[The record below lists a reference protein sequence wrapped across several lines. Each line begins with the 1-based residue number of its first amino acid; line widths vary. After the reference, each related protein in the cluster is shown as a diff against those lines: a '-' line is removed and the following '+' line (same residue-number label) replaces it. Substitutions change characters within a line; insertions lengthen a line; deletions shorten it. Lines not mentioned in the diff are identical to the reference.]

1 MQRFSTFLRLTLILL
16 LTTWVVSALNP
27 ASAAWVGKNYGLDN
41 DDAAINDSVSVAPHI
56 ANTFYGNVMSITCA
70 IIPFFGPDACTNN
83 RQIHS
88 ELLQKSAL
96 ANIGSGIA
104 MMYATP
110 PADFGLWLADTGQ
123 TLGLLPKPVYAA
135 TGVGF
140 NGLAPLLGIWKAF
153 RNIAYLLLAIFMLV
167 VGFMVMFRKK
177 IDPKTVVTVQNS
189 LPRVV
194 VTLILITFS
203 YAIVGL
209 MIDLM
214 YLVMVLATA
223 LLRQGFPNYAE
234 NIMVKLLF
242 WPWAAV
248 GNISNPAGGGFFTLF
263 SGIFTPIINMNPSLW
278 VIPDLLSGQ
287 FAEAIKDFLSG
298 LLFNAPGIGPLFQ
311 LILALVYLFAFIR
324 ILFLLLGSYI
334 QILLAVITAPVQI
347 LLDVFP
353 GSEMF
358 SNWIK
363 NLVANLAAF
372 PITGFFI
379 LLANILVRS
388 VTEGGLWVAPLLP
401 QPILGVGGVGG
412 VATSLISIG
421 VILAIPTV
429 VSAVKEMMKT
439 KAMPMGFGGGQGLQ
453 TGMQLISTAFY
464 ASQLLPKNVKER
476 IFGPGGEAHP
486 GK

>member
-1 MQRFSTFLRLTLILL
+1 MQRITTFLRLTLIFL
-16 LTTWVVSALNP
+16 LTTWVLSITHP

-41 DDAAINDSVSVAPHI
+41 DDAVINDSVSVAPHI

-104 MMYATP
+104 FMYAAP

-123 TLGLLPKPVYAA
+123 TLGFLPKPAYAA
-135 TGVGF
+135 PGIGF

-153 RNIAYLLLAIFMLV
+153 RNISYLLLAIFMLV

-223 LLRQGFPNYAE
+223 LLKQGFPDYAE
-234 NIMVKLLF
+234 NIINKISFGWVAL
-242 WPWAAV
+242 AGSV
-248 GNISNPAGGGFFTLF
+248 SNPAEGGFFTLF
-263 SGIFTPIINMNPSLW
+263 MGIFTPIKDMNPSSW

-287 FAEAIKDFLSG
+287 FTQAIKDFLSG
-298 LLFNAPGIGPLFQ
+298 LLFNTAGIGPLFQ
-311 LILALVYLFAFIR
+311 LILSLVYLFAFIR
-324 ILFLLLGSYI
+324 ILFMLLGSYI
-334 QILLAVITAPVQI
+334 QILLAVVTAPVQI

-363 NLVANLAAF
+363 NLIANLAAF

-401 QPILGVGGVGG
+401 QPVLGVGGVSG

-421 VILAIPTV
+421 VILAIPSV

>member
-1 MQRFSTFLRLTLILL
+1 MQRMTALFRLTLMFLF
-16 LTTWVVSALNP
+16 TTWILTVTQP
-27 ASAAWVGKNYGLDN
+27 ASAAWVGKNFGLDN
-41 DDAAINDSVSVAPHI
+41 DDSIINNTVSIFPHI
-56 ANTFYGNVMSITCA
+56 SNTFYGNIMSITCA
-70 IIPFFGPDACTNN
+70 IVPFFGPDACTNN
-83 RQIHS
+83 RDIHAQ
-88 ELLQKSAL
+88 LLQKSAL
-96 ANIGSGIA
+96 ANIGSGMA
-104 MMYATP
+104 MLYGTP
-110 PADFGLWLADTGQ
+110 PADFGLWLADTGH
-123 TLGLLPKPVYAA
+123 TLGFIPKPAYAA

-140 NGLAPLLGIWKAF
+140 NGLVPLLGIWKAF
-153 RNIAYLLLAIFMLV
+153 RNISYVLLAIFMLV

-194 VTLILITFS
+194 VTLVLITFS

-223 LLRQGFPNYAE
+223 LLKQGFPDYAE
-234 NIMVKLLF
+234 NIITKLSFGPIAL
-242 WPWAAV
+242 AGSV
-248 GNISNPAGGGFFTLF
+248 SNPTEGGFFTLF
-263 SGIFTPIINMNPSLW
+263 MGIFTPIKDMNPSIW

-287 FAEAIKDFLSG
+287 FTQAIKDFLAG
-298 LLFNAPGIGPLFQ
+298 LLFNTAGIGPLFQ

-324 ILFLLLGSYI
+324 ILFMLLGSYI

-401 QPILGVGGVGG
+401 QPVLGVGGVGG

-429 VSAVKEMMKT
+429 VGAVKEMMKT
-439 KAMPMGFGGGQGLQ
+439 KAMPMGFDGGGG
-453 TGMQLISTAFY
+453 GVMQLLTMAYYLKGLAPQDWWGKMF
-464 ASQLLPKNVKER
+464 PD
-476 IFGPGGEAHP
+476 GG
-486 GK
+486 GKSPSHRP